1 MSFFIYN
8 PTKRN
13 CKNPNCPHKTFS
25 EEHPFAT
32 VKARKTNRLVNKI
45 IHTSTQLSSLN
56 ASRLLKSENVSVGK
70 SSICSMLKK
79 MPSIVDKCSVKKVCV
94 DDFALRKRFTYGT
107 VMVNLESYRIIDM
120 IPFRETADVSKW
132 LATFP
137 YIQIVSRDGASTY
150 SLAATASHPEAA
162 HVSDRFHLIKG
173 LSESIN
179 KFIIR

>member
-1 MSFFIYN
+1 
-8 PTKRN
+8 
-13 CKNPNCPHKTFS
+13 
-25 EEHPFAT
+25 
-32 VKARKTNRLVNKI
+32 
-45 IHTSTQLSSLN
+45 
-56 ASRLLKSENVSVGK
+56 
-70 SSICSMLKK
+70 